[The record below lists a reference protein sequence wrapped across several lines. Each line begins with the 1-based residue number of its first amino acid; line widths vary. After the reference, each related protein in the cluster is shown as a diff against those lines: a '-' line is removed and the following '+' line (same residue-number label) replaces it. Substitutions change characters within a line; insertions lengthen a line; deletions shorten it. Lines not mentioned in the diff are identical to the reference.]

1 MHFQY
6 HPKHVATTLN
16 YLLDLCW
23 MSNPELKFQALVKIE
38 SVVTSAVKLLHEN
51 KISYLIL
58 QEHVV
63 LIVDE
68 TQMSVDNIEVVLGQ
82 NSQAKKLEKVTQEEQ
97 EKQLSAV
104 QDVFIRKIF
113 FQLASPSQPN
123 SVDYQTQQR
132 LARNYFETARL
143 ITDTIAYSKI
153 ELICPLLAR
162 EILHDYATRCATDLF
177 DATIRS
183 FFGQDMP
190 LFAQDEKADM
200 ICETLS
206 NLRSAVVKSQK
217 PSSTSLP
224 DSDNFS
230 RLDPQLAISFVRLT
244 AYAARDVVS
253 CYNANEADWRALVK
267 SLKHQ
272 VDYRDRIPTTI
283 DRYFDY
289 YRSRPSDQNSSAGD
303 RGIVLL
309 LPDNCVTSENYSVST
324 I

>member
-1 MHFQY
+1 
-6 HPKHVATTLN
+6 
-16 YLLDLCW
+16 
-23 MSNPELKFQALVKIE
+23 
-38 SVVTSAVKLLHEN
+38 
-51 KISYLIL
+51 
-58 QEHVV
+58 
-63 LIVDE
+63 
-68 TQMSVDNIEVVLGQ
+68 
-82 NSQAKKLEKVTQEEQ
+82 
-97 EKQLSAV
+97 
-104 QDVFIRKIF
+104 
-113 FQLASPSQPN
+113 
-123 SVDYQTQQR
+123 
-132 LARNYFETARL
+132 
-143 ITDTIAYSKI
+143 
-153 ELICPLLAR
+153 
-162 EILHDYATRCATDLF
+162 
-177 DATIRS
+177 
-183 FFGQDMP
+183 MP